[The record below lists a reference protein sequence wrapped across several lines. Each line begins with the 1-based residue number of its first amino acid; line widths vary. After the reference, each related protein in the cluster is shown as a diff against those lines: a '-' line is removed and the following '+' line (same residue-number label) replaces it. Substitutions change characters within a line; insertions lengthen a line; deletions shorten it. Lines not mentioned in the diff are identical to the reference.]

1 MSPPLAPFRLAL
13 SALSSG
19 QTEAA
24 LPLLRQC
31 LDRGEDVALAGLNLG
46 IALTNL
52 GHLAEAVPH
61 LQAACLALPDLAE
74 PRFRLGQIAGQ
85 QERIAA
91 ARALFHEALML
102 EPEHVTSM
110 AGLAMLDEAQG
121 NADGALQWVAQA
133 LLLAPREAGLLV
145 MQARLSDDVA
155 SCRAL
160 LSQGLGGVDAV
171 KLAAQ
176 RLDLAELRA
185 AAWAAPLE
193 WRWQAALGLAQ
204 LTAEEV
210 EAGIAALRLACIFS
224 DDAPELQGLLGLQLA
239 EQRRDAEAEPLL
251 AAGLAASH
259 GDAELRASYALTL
272 LRLDRLA
279 EARLAFEAAIAD
291 FGPHPSLICNLALT
305 LSNQGLQEEALRI
318 SDEGGDTVASL
329 GCRMGI
335 QPYHPIEGSAAAL
348 HRTASRL
355 GAALPHPPLL
365 PHPPG
370 FDPERRLRVGFFGA
384 RLGRH
389 PVGWLTL
396 AAIEALPEAEIEVAC
411 YSLKPMDDALA
422 RRFHARADLWRDLSP
437 RLDDAALAA
446 AIRADAPDIVVD
458 LGGHG
463 EGGRVTALAYRAAPV
478 QIKWVGA
485 QSATTGVPAMDWM
498 LTDAWQTPPGSEA
511 HYTEALLRMP
521 DGYACYTP
529 PPWAPDVAPLPALSR
544 GHVTFGCFNNLSKIT
559 PAVLAAWGQILTT
572 LPRARLIL
580 RTHAL
585 RDAPTRAALITR
597 AAAAAIPLERLELH
611 GPSSHEELLA
621 AYAEID
627 IALDP
632 FPYAGGL
639 TACEAL
645 WMGAPLVAMAGSS
658 FAGRH
663 AVSHLNNIGLGHWV
677 AEDVEGYVA
686 RAVAAAHSLPALA
699 ELRAGMRAR
708 MKASPLMDAPRFA
721 ANLTAA
727 LRHAWRLRCA
737 QTQPLKPS
745 SVQTER

>member
-1 MSPPLAPFRLAL
+1 MNLPLAPFRLAL
-13 SALSSG
+13 NALSTG

-31 LDRGEDVALAGLNLG
+31 IASGEDAALAGLNLG
-46 IALTNL
+46 IALANL
-52 GHLAEAVPH
+52 GRLAEAVPH
-61 LQAACLALPDLAE
+61 LQAACLALPHLAE

-85 QERIAA
+85 QERFAA
-91 ARALFHEALML
+91 ARSFFDEALAL

-110 AGLAMLDEAQG
+110 AGLAMLAEAQG
-121 NADGALQWVAQA
+121 QADAALQWVAQA
-133 LLLAPREAGLLV
+133 MLFEPNEPGLLL
-145 MQARLSDDVA
+145 MHARLAGDGP

-160 LSQGLGGVDAV
+160 LNRGIGGVEAA

-176 RLDLAELRA
+176 RLTLAELEEGA
-185 AAWAAPLE
+185 AAAPLQ
-193 WRWQAALGLAQ
+193 WHWQAALGLGQ
-204 LTAEEV
+204 LLAEQA
-210 EAGIAALRLACIFS
+210 EAGLASLRLACILA
-224 DDAPELQGLLGLQLA
+224 DDVPALQALLGQQLA
-239 EQRRDAEAEPLL
+239 KQNRHAEAEPLL
-251 AAGLAASH
+251 AAGLAANPA
-259 GDAELRASYALTL
+259 DADLRASHALTL

-291 FGPHPSLICNLALT
+291 FGPHPTLICNLALT
-305 LSNQGLQEEALRI
+305 LSGQGLQEEALRV
-318 SDEGGDTVASL
+318 SAAGGDAPASL
-329 GCRMGI
+329 ACRLGI
-335 QPYHPIEGSAAAL
+335 QPYHPSEGSAAAL
-348 HRTASRL
+348 HRTARRL
-355 GAALPHPPLL
+355 GAALPPTAPL

-498 LTDAWQTPPGSEA
+498 LTDAWETPPGSEA

-559 PAVLAAWGQILTT
+559 PAVLAAWGQILAT

-611 GPSSHEELLA
+611 GPSSHEDLLA

-663 AVSHLNNIGLGHWV
+663 AVSHLNTIGLGHWV

-686 RAVAAAHSLPALA
+686 RAVAAAHALPALA

-737 QTQPLKPS
+737 QTQPLKPP
-745 SVQTER
+745 SVQPER

>member
-1 MSPPLAPFRLAL
+1 MNLPLSPFRLAL
-13 SALSSG
+13 NALSSG

-31 LDRGEDVALAGLNLG
+31 LDHDEDVALAGLNLG

-52 GHLAEAVPH
+52 GRLAEAIPH
-61 LQAACLALPDLAE
+61 LQAACVALPHLAE

-85 QERIAA
+85 QDRIAA
-91 ARALFHEALML
+91 ARAFFQEALMV
-102 EPEHVTSM
+102 EPDHMMSM

-133 LLLAPREAGLLV
+133 MLLAPDEAGLLLLH
-145 MQARLSDDVA
+145 ARLSGDIA

-160 LSQGLGGVDAV
+160 LRQGLGGVDAA
-171 KLAAQ
+171 KLASQ
-176 RLDLAELRA
+176 RLEMAELRHA
-185 AAWAAPLE
+185 AAAAPLE
-193 WRWQAALGLAQ
+193 WQWQAALGLAQ
-204 LTAEEV
+204 LAAEETQ
-210 EAGIAALRLACIFS
+210 AGIATLRLACILA
-224 DDAPELQGLLGLQLA
+224 DNAPELQALLGLQLA
-239 EQRRDAEAEPLL
+239 EQRRHAEAEPLL
-251 AAGLAASH
+251 AAGIAASH
-259 GDAELRASYALTL
+259 ADAELRARHALSL
-272 LRLDRLA
+272 LRLDRLG

-291 FGPHPSLICNLALT
+291 FGPQPALLCNLALT
-305 LSNQGLQEEALRI
+305 LSSQGLQEEAMRI
-318 SDEGGDTVASL
+318 SAEGEDLVASL
-329 GCRMGI
+329 ICRMGI

-355 GAALPHPPLL
+355 GAALPHPIVA

-370 FDPERRLRVGFFGA
+370 FDPERRLRVGFFGGH
-384 RLGRH
+384 LGRH

-396 AAIEALPEAEIEVAC
+396 SAIEALPEAEIEVAC

-422 RRFHARADLWRDLSP
+422 RRFHARADLWRELSP
-437 RLDDAALAA
+437 RLDEATLAA
-446 AIRADAPDIVVD
+446 AIRNDHPDILVD

-463 EGGRVTALAYRAAPV
+463 EGGRVTALAHRAAPV

-498 LTDAWQTPPGSEA
+498 LTDAWETPPGSEV

-529 PPWAPDVAPLPALSR
+529 PPWAPPVAPLPALSR
-544 GHVTFGCFNNLSKIT
+544 GHITFGCFNNLSKIT
-559 PAVLAAWGQILTT
+559 PAVLAAWGQILVA
-572 LPRARLIL
+572 LPRARLVL

-585 RDAPTRAALITR
+585 RDAPTRALLITR
-597 AAAAAIPLERLELH
+597 AAAAGIPVGRLELH
-611 GPSSHEELLA
+611 GPSPHEALLA
-621 AYAEID
+621 AYNDID

-632 FPYAGGL
+632 FPYGGGL

-645 WMGAPLVAMAGSS
+645 WMGVPLVAMAGSS

-686 RAVAAAHSLPALA
+686 RAVAAAHDLPALA

-708 MKASPLMDAPRFA
+708 MKTSPLMDAPRFA

-737 QTQPLKPS
+737 QTQSGAGSAK
-745 SVQTER
+745 